1 MGERELAGLDMSGSE
16 TKADSDNMYPMYF
29 GVSCAFLALQALS
42 NPSVEIERWS
52 EIRDNMLRG
61 SAKLLGLLVWKAQK
75 EGSNGGECDIYDK
88 LRVAERE
95 LEHLKRMRHED
106 AKANEKV
113 VGIFAAQEQ
122 CWLNERKKLRQ
133 QIGALMNELR
143 VFEKKKG
150 EVISGLNLKLKEMEG
165 LLDSKDKALKEEEQK
180 RKEIEEKLTKAE
192 RDKEELRELANRDAQ
207 EHSSE
212 LRKHKT
218 AFIEL
223 VSNQRQ
229 LEAELGRA
237 AKQVEATK
245 QELGSVIEQ
254 KEESELL
261 AQKLSMETAK
271 LRKDFEQKDKI
282 LSAMLRKSK
291 LDTAEK
297 QMLLKEVKLSKARR
311 KQAEQETEQW
321 RAVSEGKR
329 DRHSLKSMLGKI
341 GSRVDVFPGSTG
353 SSHVARDTH
362 KFSPLSDQYRPE
374 RNEELAIGGNG
385 KRLEEWV
392 RAEAEKYAS
401 MIEQRH
407 HIELD
412 AFAEQMRL
420 KDEKLEAFR
429 WQLLRMELESKQL
442 QSHMEGLIKDVTQLR
457 HDKMKLESFLLE
469 REEEL
474 TSLKEQFSSQLKSLN
489 CHRNSL
495 HLPSQSPELTQD
507 HHPIW
512 SKVKVVKRKPG
523 EKEQEIKEIV
533 IEEDCAKDK
542 QALPLVVQPPEG
554 NFEEESDVVPKEDS
568 PLSNHSTSQADV
580 VDTAANVASGS
591 NTKNS
596 SPWKMDLHALGVSYK
611 IKRLKQQLVLVER
624 LTGKQANDEDAEAS
638 GGKAGMKAYYS
649 LTSLLIKQAGRY
661 QSLQEKTDDL
671 CKRMHENELY
681 ANNGGLKT
689 ARTKEETDKLGHFLE
704 ETFQLQRYIV
714 ATGQKLMEIQSKI
727 VSGFVG
733 VAEEMEKSA
742 GIDMKRF
749 ADSIRNM
756 FLEVQRGL
764 EVRTARIIGDLEG
777 TLACEGMIHWR
788 R

>member
-568 PLSNHSTSQADV
+568 PLSNHSQQADV